1 MNFFIVFLKQLFEV
15 VNSEILNPFIANV
28 GMIEP
33 KFIFSEKGDKRFDS
47 LLVGVCL
54 SAICVLEGLNLFRRK
69 VFVVFIF
76 FGSHIDI

>member
-1 MNFFIVFLKQLFEV
+1 MT
-15 VNSEILNPFIANV
+15 
-28 GMIEP
+28 EP
-33 KFIFSEKGDKRFDS
+33 KFIFSEEGDKRFDS